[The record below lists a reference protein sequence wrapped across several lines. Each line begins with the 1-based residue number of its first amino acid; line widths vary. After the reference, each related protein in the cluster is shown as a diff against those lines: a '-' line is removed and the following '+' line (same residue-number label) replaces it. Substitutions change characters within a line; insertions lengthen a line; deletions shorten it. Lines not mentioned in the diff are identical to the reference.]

1 MSGDG
6 IRKISVNAL
15 ARVEGEGSLH
25 VRLSGGRVEIAEFS
39 IFEPPRFFEK
49 FIRGREV
56 REVPDLVA
64 RICGI
69 CPVAYQMTGCLALER
84 ALGIATTAGIEL
96 LRRLLYCGEWIQSHA
111 LHIHLLHAPDFLGHE
126 SGITLAKV
134 APELVERGLRLK
146 AIGNRIME
154 VVGGRAVH
162 PINVAVGGFH
172 KAPAVADLQGL
183 LPDLEWA
190 AAAAEE
196 VVREVSRFDFP
207 DFARGYESVS
217 LRHPDEYPM
226 NQGRIVSSGGLDID
240 ATDYE
245 THFVERQVAWSTAL
259 QSVMLP
265 EAKPYLVGPLAR
277 FNLCFDQLPPRARAA
292 AEAARIAWPMTNPF
306 QSIIARAIEIVAAC
320 EEAIRIVRAARAAIS
335 PCRIPFEPREA
346 EGSHATEAPRGLIY
360 HRYQIGADGLVA
372 FGTIVPPTSQN
383 QGQIEADLRDMLPG
397 IAGLDDAALT
407 QRCEHM
413 IRNYDPCIS
422 CATHFLSLT
431 VERS

>member
-1 MSGDG
+1 MSSDG

-84 ALGIATTAGIEL
+84 ALGIGTTAGIEL
-96 LRRLLYCGEWIQSHA
+96 LRRLLSCGEWIQSHA

-217 LRHPDEYPM
+217 LRHPDDYPM

-245 THFVERQVAWSTAL
+245 SHFEERQVAWSTAL

-277 FNLCFDQLPPRARAA
+277 FNLCYDQLPPRARAA

-320 EEAIRIVRAARAAIS
+320 EEAIRIVRVARAAIS
-335 PCRIPFEPREA
+335 PCRIPFELREA

-360 HRYQIGADGLVA
+360 HRYRIGADGLVA

-397 IAGLDDAALT
+397 ITGLDDAALT

>member
-1 MSGDG
+1 MSSDG

-84 ALGIATTAGIEL
+84 ALGIGTTAGIEL
-96 LRRLLYCGEWIQSHA
+96 LRRLLSCGEWIQSHA

-217 LRHPDEYPM
+217 LRHPDDYPM

-245 THFVERQVAWSTAL
+245 SHFEERQVAWSTAL

-277 FNLCFDQLPPRARAA
+277 FNLCYDQLPPRARAA

-335 PCRIPFEPREA
+335 PCRIPFELREA

-360 HRYQIGADGLVA
+360 HRYRIGADGLVA

-397 IAGLDDAALT
+397 ITGLDDAALT

-431 VERS
+431 VERT